1 MLSGSIMKT
10 QKINFKFLS
19 IVAVTALLVQGL
31 VSNDSEELS
40 RLDRIKIKLEQA
52 NKPVEKTSP
61 YPLISE
67 IGKETIASASNSEK
81 EEDPKSLASK
91 F

>member
-1 MLSGSIMKT
+1 M
-10 QKINFKFLS
+10 
-19 IVAVTALLVQGL
+19 LVQGL
-31 VSNDSEELS
+31 TSNDSEELS

-52 NKPVEKTSP
+52 DKPVQKTSP

-67 IGKETIASASNSEK
+67 IGKEEITSASNK
-81 EEDPKSLASK
+81 ESDTKSIASN

>member
-1 MLSGSIMKT
+1 MKT
-10 QKINFKFLS
+10 MRINFKLLS
-19 IVAVTALLVQGL
+19 VIAVTALLVQGL

-52 NKPVEKTSP
+52 NKPVEKTTP
-61 YPLISE
+61 YPIISE
-67 IGKETIASASNSEK
+67 IGKEKLASASNKEK
-81 EEDPKSLASK
+81 ERDDKSIASN

>member
-1 MLSGSIMKT
+1 MKT
-10 QKINFKFLS
+10 LRINFKFLS
-19 IVAVTALLVQGL
+19 IVAVTALLVQGFA
-31 VSNDSEELS
+31 SNDSEELS

-52 NKPVEKTSP
+52 NKPVVKTSP

-67 IGKETIASASNSEK
+67 IGKQKNASALSSET
-81 EEDPKSLASK
+81 DSDLQSLASK

>member
-1 MLSGSIMKT
+1 MKT
-10 QKINFKFLS
+10 LRINFKFLS
-19 IVAVTALLVQGL
+19 IVAVTALLVQGFT
-31 VSNDSEELS
+31 SNDSEELS
-40 RLDRIKIKLEQA
+40 RLDRIKIKIEQA

-67 IGKETIASASNSEK
+67 IGKQTNASALSLET
-81 EEDPKSLASK
+81 EGELQSLASN